1 MDLGYYLVTD
11 DVRRET
17 RATVDALR
25 DAGAEV
31 DEIEIDWASEAI
43 KYANMSE
50 EFIFA
55 AFLKGAI
62 DQHADELSDYV
73 PQLYETASAVTADDY
88 RKGLQVAGETWFNHF
103 GPLFKTYDALIT
115 PGVSCPEVP
124 AESWQKDV
132 IIVDGREVTD
142 TDTAMTVLFN
152 MYNRCPVLSVPA
164 GMTDSGLP
172 VGIQIVGR
180 PYDDITTFKIGKAVE
195 HHRPW
200 STRRPEIPID

>member
-1 MDLGYYLVTD
+1 
-11 DVRRET
+11 
-17 RATVDALR
+17 
-25 DAGAEV
+25 
-31 DEIEIDWASEAI
+31 
-43 KYANMSE
+43 
-50 EFIFA
+50 
-55 AFLKGAI
+55 
-62 DQHADELSDYV
+62 
-73 PQLYETASAVTADDY
+73 
-88 RKGLQVAGETWFNHF
+88 
-103 GPLFKTYDALIT
+103 
-115 PGVSCPEVP
+115 VP